1 MVNIL
6 WAILVGFIAG
16 LIAKIV
22 TPGDPKPRG
31 FILTTV
37 LGIVG
42 GVLGTFLGQAVG
54 LYGPND
60 SAGFIGAIVGA
71 IVILL
76 IWRQVARP
84 R

>member
-1 MVNIL
+1 VVNIL

-16 LIAKIV
+16 LIAKII

-42 GVLGTFLGQAVG
+42 GVLGTFLAQQIGWNIDSG
-54 LYGPND
+54 L
-60 SAGFIGAIVGA
+60 AGFFGAIIGAVI
-71 IVILL
+71 ILL
-76 IWRQVARP
+76 IWRQIAKP

>member
-1 MVNIL
+1 MGVL
-6 WAILVGFIAG
+6 GAIVIGFIAG
-16 LIAKIV
+16 IIAKLV

-42 GVLGTFLGQAVG
+42 AVLATFLGQAVG
-54 LYGPND
+54 LYRSGET
-60 SAGFIGAIVGA
+60 AGFIGAIVGA
-71 IVILL
+71 VIILL
-76 IWRQVARP
+76 IWRQMAYP

>member
-1 MVNIL
+1 MSIL

-16 LIAKIV
+16 LIAKIL

-42 GVLGTFLGQAVG
+42 AVVATVLGQAVG
-54 LYGPND
+54 LYGPEDN
-60 SAGFIGAIVGA
+60 AGFIGAIVGA
-71 IVILL
+71 VIVLL
-76 IWRQVARP
+76 IWRQIVRP